1 MPKKKLIEAKL
12 LDKIFGFFS
21 KSAPEKK
28 EKFLDIV
35 RKTDPQLAKA
45 FDGWEDS
52 FIKLMLTTKKVREK
66 HGLDTTEV
74 DNLIKKYR
82 GY

>member
-1 MPKKKLIEAKL
+1 MPKLIEAKL
-12 LDKIFGFFS
+12 LDKLLSFFG
-21 KSAPEKK
+21 KSNKDKK
-28 EKFLDIV
+28 EKFLDTV
-35 RKTDPQLAKA
+35 RKTDPKLANA

-52 FIKLMLTTKKVREK
+52 FIKLLMSTKRVKEK
-66 HGLDTTEV
+66 HGMDTTEV